1 MTDFDNEAF
10 YNYMRDNN
18 LDVDDMAGLFN
29 GVLDYIDKAETE
41 RKKAEEEKRRAE
53 DLHAQKCEDMTY
65 LIEDFYNFIKN
76 YYPNIVNRETP
87 TPREFEEAAKDI
99 VLTMNNI
106 AREIE
111 ALQSLDISGKTKDT
125 IDKITKYLKDDRP
138 QAFNVKNPFKN

>member
-76 YYPNIVNRETP
+76 YYPNIVNKTP

-99 VLTMNNI
+99 VLTMDNI

-111 ALQSLDISGKTKDT
+111 ALQSLDISEKTKDT
-125 IDKITKYLKDDRP
+125 IDRITSYLKADRP